1 MKLNELFE
9 EEASI
14 FVMEDEGIEGV
25 AKLAKR
31 AKELEKE
38 LEDLEFVVKERKE
51 QYRKLLEE
59 AIPEALAT
67 FGVRSLK
74 MDDGS
79 QIEIK
84 AYYSASISEARRAEA
99 FQWLRDHGHDDLIKN
114 IVSVR
119 FGRGEDEL
127 CSGLLDNLR
136 QSGYPVEQT
145 EKVEPMTLKAWV
157 REQVERGNEF
167 PSELFGAY
175 TGQKAVIKS

>member
-9 EEASI
+9 KEASI

-38 LEDLEFVVKERKE
+38 LEDLESVVKERKE

-59 AIPEALAT
+59 AIPEALAS

-127 CSGLLDNLR
+127 CSGLLENLR
-136 QSGYPVEQT
+136 QNGSPVEQT
-145 EKVEPMTLKAWV
+145 V
-157 REQVERGNEF
+157 
-167 PSELFGAY
+167 
-175 TGQKAVIKS
+175 